1 MKIGGSVL
9 RDPTN
14 YISGTSN
21 FAAGASKP
29 KSATTGPASYTCG
42 EIVSHHAI
50 LNLPEDPFA
59 PSPYKIKSSQSYLPA
74 QPTYSC
80 LPTNSPI
87 AMPPPLK
94 APLPTERSLSFN
106 EAPVTI
112 LPLPTAPPPSK
123 RFLPFTTTPLS
134 ETPAY
139 TSPPAFADSPMIT
152 TPHGMF
158 LNPAFKAHAHPNI
171 FSTGYQPYANFQTS
185 AAVWHAP
192 VHAPLPRAQT
202 GGPNHHTYSQAS
214 SYAGYASHKHLQYS
228 GHIQSHAEAHVV
240 HKPAM
245 HPVAVSHPQCD
256 STASLRRAGYGSSAR
271 CPLGTTPCSRSQE
284 SSRVYADMPK
294 SELADEPAEIAA
306 STPAGDS
313 KNDAIILQAQKLSS
327 WCHVK
332 HSRGETPELSRDQ
345 VKALV
350 QVHAYGRHVAA
361 VKATASSTHA

>member
-1 MKIGGSVL
+1 M
-9 RDPTN
+9 PTFRQALQ
-14 YISGTSN
+14 YGMRLSM
-21 FAAGASKP
+21 
-29 KSATTGPASYTCG
+29 
-42 EIVSHHAI
+42 HHCQGRKLEVQI
-50 LNLPEDPFA
+50 
-59 PSPYKIKSSQSYLPA
+59 I
-74 QPTYSC
+74 T
-80 LPTNSPI
+80 
-87 AMPPPLK
+87 
-94 APLPTERSLSFN
+94 
-106 EAPVTI
+106 
-112 LPLPTAPPPSK
+112 PTAKPQVMLDM
-123 RFLPFTTTPLS
+123 LPINTCNT
-134 ETPAY
+134 AV
-139 TSPPAFADSPMIT
+139 TS
-152 TPHGMF
+152 
-158 LNPAFKAHAHPNI
+158 
-171 FSTGYQPYANFQTS
+171 
-185 AAVWHAP
+185 
-192 VHAPLPRAQT
+192 R
-202 GGPNHHTYSQAS
+202 
-214 SYAGYASHKHLQYS
+214 
-228 GHIQSHAEAHVV
+228 SHAEAHVV

-313 KNDAIILQAQKLSS
+313 KNDATILQAQKLSS